1 MILDC
6 LSELPIASPLVY
18 AALRMTETWKE
29 SVLESLMAFGQAPD
43 SFIPGCFADSNA
55 TGPAITKYRCLFEP
69 QNTPFKQN
77 GRELYFA
84 NFEFLLIFFLL
95 GHGLGSIKRLWMFL
109 VRQNKVQNFFIKFI
123 FGRKSKANVLQKLGN
138 LGSNTLPTSASF
150 ISDANTAIAAMGDE
164 DQLATA
170 VGHQLARM
178 QQPVKVI
185 HKEHE
190 AVTAF
195 CINKVSSGLM
205 AISTQKELQELDVA
219 LLLNPNTWQEGMNE
233 EADFDVL
240 TLNE

>member
-1 MILDC
+1 
-6 LSELPIASPLVY
+6 
-18 AALRMTETWKE
+18 
-29 SVLESLMAFGQAPD
+29 
-43 SFIPGCFADSNA
+43 
-55 TGPAITKYRCLFEP
+55 
-69 QNTPFKQN
+69 
-77 GRELYFA
+77 
-84 NFEFLLIFFLL
+84 
-95 GHGLGSIKRLWMFL
+95 
-109 VRQNKVQNFFIKFI
+109 
-123 FGRKSKANVLQKLGN
+123 
-138 LGSNTLPTSASF
+138 
-150 ISDANTAIAAMGDE
+150 MGDE